1 MPAVPLPLNN
11 LEEVKVAVQ
20 AIGYVV
26 TWLIVCIGWL
36 VNNKQNRSRDER
48 KELRD
53 QINDVAE
60 VIRNVESDA
69 VAYLTV
75 EGGSSAVSY
84 WTVYLGVR
92 RVHSAIVRDKVFKTD
107 QIEDA
112 LIEYR
117 KALTDRAMPGPSA
130 SPKSPADLD
139 KDLRYVSST
148 GNTLI
153 KTLEERY
160 ASKYPRKDN

>member
-1 MPAVPLPLNN
+1 MPAAQSPPNS
-11 LEEVKVAVQ
+11 LEEVKVAIQ
-20 AIGYVV
+20 AIGYGV
-26 TWLIVCIGWL
+26 TWLIVCIGWY

-69 VAYLTV
+69 VAFLTV
-75 EGGSSAVSY
+75 PGGSTTVSY

-92 RVHSAIVRDKVFKTD
+92 RVHSAIVRDKIFKTD
-107 QIEDA
+107 IIEQA

-117 KALTDRAMPGPSA
+117 KALTDRAMSGPNAA
-130 SPKSPADLD
+130 SKAPVEVN
-139 KDLRYVSST
+139 KDLRHVSSS
-148 GNTLI
+148 GNALI
-153 KTLEERY
+153 KAIEECY
-160 ASKYPRKDN
+160 TSKYPRKS